1 MVRVDLGG
9 RDMDTHSIE
18 ALIKRSIPD
27 ADVSIQ
33 DVRGDGL
40 CLSATV
46 ICQKFAGKPLLEQHR
61 MVHAALGSH
70 IGETIHALQI
80 KTRVA

>member
-1 MVRVDLGG
+1 
-9 RDMDTHSIE
+9 MDTHSIE
-18 ALIKRSIPD
+18 ALIKRSIPG

-46 ICQKFAGKPLLEQHR
+46 VCPNFAGKPLVEQHR
-61 MVHAALGSH
+61 MVHAALGEH
-70 IGETIHALQI
+70 IGETIHALLI